1 MANVKA
7 DTHAGGG
14 VAGGPEKLTG
24 AEVMRKAT
32 ELLHT
37 AVETIP
43 GVFIADVLNALRGAI
58 NAGPAKPPPAKN
70 LEDAISKI
78 DALVGKLD
86 PPLEH
91 KPDFKAI
98 LEAAKAAPPP
108 PVPAVDA
115 PAEAKAS

>member
-1 MANVKA
+1 MANVKTEA
-7 DTHAGGG
+7 HTGAGEGS
-14 VAGGPEKLTG
+14 PSKLSG
-24 AEVMRKAT
+24 AEVLRKAS
-32 ELLHT
+32 ELLHST
-37 AVETIP
+37 LEPAP
-43 GVFIADVLNALRGAI
+43 GVLIADVLNALKGAI
-58 NAGPAKPPPAKN
+58 TAGPKKEAPPKDLAAAVA
-70 LEDAISKI
+70 AIEG
-78 DALVGKLD
+78 LVGKID